1 MPDREPE
8 QSSSPPSLPSSDELR
23 LSRDRTAT
31 TIEALLTDGSFQDP
45 KEKMT
50 LSDAS
55 AFLRSPTGESTD
67 IAEHASNI
75 GQLLDDYERRTEA
88 IDAMHSQF
96 LILHC
101 RYYIDAIR
109 KELARSPIDTAKVRA
124 FIVSAMNFAKL
135 LANKYKNDIYLSEIQ
150 EIESTIVIPS

>member
-8 QSSSPPSLPSSDELR
+8 RPSSPTSPPPSDELR
-23 LSRDRTAT
+23 LSRDKTAT
-31 TIEALLTDGSFQDP
+31 TIEALLTDGSFRDP
-45 KEKMT
+45 KENQA
-50 LSDAS
+50 LADAS
-55 AFLRSPTGESTD
+55 AFLRSPTGEPTD

-88 IDAMHSQF
+88 IDAMHCQF

-101 RYYIDAIR
+101 KYYIDAIR
-109 KELARSPIDTAKVRA
+109 EELARSPIDTAKVRA

-135 LANKYKNDIYLSEIQ
+135 LASKYMNDSYLSEIQ
-150 EIESTIVIPS
+150 EIESTIVTPS